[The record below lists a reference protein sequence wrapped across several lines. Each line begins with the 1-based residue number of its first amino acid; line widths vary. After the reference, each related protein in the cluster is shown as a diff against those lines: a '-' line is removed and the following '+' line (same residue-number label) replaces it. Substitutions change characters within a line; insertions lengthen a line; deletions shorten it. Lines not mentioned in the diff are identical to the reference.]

1 MCLFGAAKGLKM
13 DEAAKGVMRALSG
26 EAGEEQK
33 ALDGFIRVHARHYEF
48 SSEHTVLIASLLRE
62 RLASE

>member
-1 MCLFGAAKGLKM
+1 M
-13 DEAAKGVMRALSG
+13 DEAAKGVMRALTADG
-26 EAGEEQK
+26 ADEQK

-48 SSEHTVLIASLLRE
+48 ASEHTALIDSLLRE